1 MRFTTATIATMAAA
15 ASATVVP
22 RADYG
27 AWNVTLSHTGGND
40 RQRTETVT
48 GVYANAQLDDNIPVN
63 CHYQG
68 MLDGE
73 VIDKTTC
80 DPESFSYVFESAG
93 YDDGYLYRMHT
104 PLNADIFRISINKI
118 PELTLTQTVTLSGTN
133 VTVRGVSDKFKVVGD
148 KVTGKAYTASD
159 ILVQASTAVA

>member
-1 MRFTTATIATMAAA
+1 MRFTIASIATMAAA
-15 ASATVVP
+15 ATATVVP

-27 AWNVTLSHTGGND
+27 GWNVTLSHSGGND

-48 GVYANAQLDDNIPVN
+48 GVYANAQLNDNIHVT

-80 DPESFSYVFESAG
+80 DPPSFSYVLEDS
-93 YDDGYLYRMHT
+93 YDDGYKYRMH
-104 PLNADIFRISINKI
+104 NC
-118 PELTLTQTVTLSGTN
+118 LTTNSTRTILTRN
-133 VTVRGVSDKFKVVGD
+133 
-148 KVTGKAYTASD
+148 
-159 ILVQASTAVA
+159 